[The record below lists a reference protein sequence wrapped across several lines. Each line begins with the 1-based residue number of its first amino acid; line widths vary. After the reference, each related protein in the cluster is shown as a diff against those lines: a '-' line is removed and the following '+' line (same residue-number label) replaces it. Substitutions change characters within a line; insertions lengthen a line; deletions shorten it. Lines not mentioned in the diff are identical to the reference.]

1 MSIAELI
8 MQGTKR
14 SSESTAW
21 VGDSLAK
28 IGQNVGAALAQR
40 EQQKQAQEI
49 LPFLQQSMQ
58 DSMKLAGQGKSGEAY
73 AKLMP
78 FITNPSVIN
87 NPNLLLPIETALK
100 LNQVE
105 ANNYLRNRQISAY
118 QSRSSGKSGGGFEVP
133 SFEEMDDSTSL
144 VDANQP
150 TTIDTTVGGSYDILD
165 QENAENLPQNQPR
178 RFNAG
183 LRDEQTPF
191 SFGMETGNAS
201 LYIADEET
209 KNKAASAIQDY
220 KAYTPDQKSEVIGKV
235 VDTSNQP
242 PADNIRVDIPGFG
255 QGFITGP
262 SMARAQEVT
271 GVTRTQ
277 KVSQKSGLER
287 EEKKTYGQ
295 KEKTQD
301 QLAFEG
307 FAQNIGVASAMFKQ
321 NKQLRDIMEM
331 AGGDIT
337 QITTDDD
344 VVEDM
349 NGKQVPVKRIFVKG
363 QDAGMLSMER
373 PMGADGKPDPRR
385 MSEAQAVETIIDAP
399 GLIERFGWKFYPQ
412 QSEKPAAA
420 ETPAPTQGGL
430 PATRL
435 AATSA
440 VEIPAE
446 AVELQKIV
454 EQGASAKAGETAKN
468 VDKRIQDIDIQI
480 KRLSSSTAAPQT
492 RLQSEGNMP
501 LRRKTPEEAQADIE
515 KIAQLKSEKEL
526 LFVKTEKA
534 YNTAKSEGRVFQS
547 AEEAKSSKKK
557 FPAGTII
564 YIGREPAKVK

>member
-8 MQGTKR
+8 MTGTKR

-28 IGQNVGAALAQR
+28 IGQNVGAALAQK
-40 EQQKQAQEI
+40 EQQKQAQEM

-58 DSMKLAGQGKSGEAY
+58 ESMTLAGQGQTGEAY

-78 FITNPSVIN
+78 FITNPAVIN

-100 LNQVE
+100 LNQV
-105 ANNYLRNRQISAY
+105 AADDYLRNRQISAY

-183 LRDEQTPF
+183 LRNEQTPF

-201 LYIADEET
+201 LYVADEDT
-209 KNKAASAIQDY
+209 KNKAVSAIQDY
-220 KAYTPDQKSEVIGKV
+220 KAYTPDQKSEVVNSIT
-235 VDTSNQP
+235 DTSNQP

-271 GVTRTQ
+271 GVKRTQ
-277 KVSQKSGLER
+277 KVSQKTGLER
-287 EEKKTYGQ
+287 EEEKTYGQ

-344 VVEDM
+344 VVEDT

-373 PMGADGKPDPRR
+373 PIGADGKPDPRR

-412 QSEKPAAA
+412 QGEKPAAA
-420 ETPAPTQGGL
+420 ETPAPTQGGI
-430 PATRL
+430 PATQL

-454 EQGASAKAGETAKN
+454 EQGQAAKAKETAN
-468 VDKRIQDIDIQI
+468 SVEKRIKDIDAQI
-480 KRLSSSTAAPQT
+480 KRLASPTTIAYDQAGLIAVERPI
-492 RLQSEGNMP
+492 
-501 LRRKTPEEAQADIE
+501 RKTPEEAQADIE

>member
-8 MQGTKR
+8 MTGTNR
-14 SSESTAW
+14 ASESTAW

-28 IGQNVGAALAQR
+28 LGQNVGQALAQR
-40 EQQKQAQEI
+40 EQQKQAQEM

-58 DSMKLAGQGKSGEAY
+58 ESMTLAGQGQTGEAY

-100 LNQVE
+100 LNE
-105 ANNYLRNRQISAY
+105 KAANDFLRQRQINAY
-118 QSRSSGKSGGGFEVP
+118 QSRSSRKSAGGFEVP

-144 VDANQP
+144 VDVNAP
-150 TTIDTTVGGSYDILD
+150 VEVDTTVGGSYDILD
-165 QENAENLPQNQPR
+165 QQNSENLPVNKPQ
-178 RFNAG
+178 RFSAG
-183 LRDEQTPF
+183 LSDQQTPF

-209 KNKAASAIQDY
+209 KNKAVSAIQDY
-220 KAYTPDQKSEVIGKV
+220 KAYTPDQKSEVVGKI

-271 GVTRTQ
+271 GVKRTQ

-287 EEKKTYGQ
+287 QEEKTYGQ

-307 FAQNIGVASAMFKQ
+307 FAQNIGVASSMFKQ

-344 VVEDM
+344 VVEDV
-349 NGKQVPVKRIFVKG
+349 NGKQVAVKRIFVKG

-412 QSEKPAAA
+412 QGEKPTA
-420 ETPAPTQGGL
+420 EAPSPIQGGL
-430 PATRL
+430 PATQL
-435 AATSA
+435 TTTAPQ
-440 VEIPAE
+440 IPEE
-446 AVELQKIV
+446 AMALQKIV
-454 EQGASAKAGETAKN
+454 EQGQVAKAKETEKS
-468 VDKRIQDIDIQI
+468 VDKRIQDIDAQI
-480 KRLSSSTAAPQT
+480 KRLASPTIERGG
-492 RLQSEGNMP
+492 RLASEGNIP
-501 LRRKTPEEAQADIE
+501 ARSKTSEEAQADIQ
-515 KIAQLKSEKEL
+515 KIARLKAEKDTLQGKKSPNQKEIKEGDIVVQGNKRYKFTNGK
-526 LFVKTEKA
+526 FVPI
-534 YNTAKSEGRVFQS
+534 N
-547 AEEAKSSKKK
+547 
-557 FPAGTII
+557 
-564 YIGREPAKVK
+564 

>member
-8 MQGTKR
+8 MTGTERASK
-14 SSESTAW
+14 STDW
-21 VGDSLAK
+21 VADSLAK
-28 IGQNVGAALAQR
+28 LGDNVTKVLRER
-40 EQQKQAQEI
+40 EQNKQAQEM
-49 LPFLQQSMQ
+49 LPFLQQGIQESMT
-58 DSMKLAGQGKSGEAY
+58 LAGQGKSGEAY

-100 LNQVE
+100 LNE
-105 ANNYLRNRQISAY
+105 KAANDFLRQSQINAY
-118 QSRSSGKSGGGFEVP
+118 QSRSSRKSTGGFEVP

-144 VDANQP
+144 VDANAP
-150 TTIDTTVGGSYDILD
+150 VEVDTTVGGSYDILD
-165 QENAENLPQNQPR
+165 QQNAENLPQNQPR
-178 RFNAG
+178 RFTAG
-183 LRDEQTPF
+183 LTDEQTPF

-209 KNKAASAIQDY
+209 KNKAISAIQDY
-220 KAYTPDQKSEVIGKV
+220 KAYTPDQKSEVVGKI

-262 SMARAQEVT
+262 SMERAQEVT
-271 GVTRTQ
+271 GVKRTQ

-287 EEKKTYGQ
+287 QEEKTYGQ

-307 FAQNIGVASAMFKQ
+307 FAQNIGVASSMFKQ

-344 VVEDM
+344 VVEDV
-349 NGKQVPVKRIFVKG
+349 NGKQVAVKRIFVKG

-412 QSEKPAAA
+412 QGEKPAAK
-420 ETPAPTQGGL
+420 APTELQAG
-430 PATRL
+430 
-435 AATSA
+435 
-440 VEIPAE
+440 IPANQPTATAPQIPEE
-446 AVELQKIV
+446 AMALQKIV
-454 EQGASAKAGETAKN
+454 EQGQVAKAGETAKN
-468 VDKRIQDIDIQI
+468 VEKRINDIDAQI
-480 KRLSSSTAAPQT
+480 KQLGSPTTTAYDQAGLISVE
-492 RLQSEGNMP
+492 RSIK
-501 LRRKTPEEAQADIE
+501 KTPEQAQADIQ
-515 KIAQLKSEKEL
+515 KIARLKAEKDTLQGKKSPNQKEIKEGDIVVQGNKRYKFTNGK
-526 LFVKTEKA
+526 FVPI
-534 YNTAKSEGRVFQS
+534 N
-547 AEEAKSSKKK
+547 
-557 FPAGTII
+557 
-564 YIGREPAKVK
+564 

>member
-8 MQGTKR
+8 MTGTNR
-14 SSESTAW
+14 ASESTAW

-28 IGQNVGAALAQR
+28 LGQNVGQALAQR
-40 EQQKQAQEI
+40 EQQKQAQEM

-58 DSMKLAGQGKSGEAY
+58 ESMTLAGQGQTGEAY

-100 LNQVE
+100 LNE
-105 ANNYLRNRQISAY
+105 KAANDFLRQRQINAY
-118 QSRSSGKSGGGFEVP
+118 QSRSSRKSAGGFEVP

-144 VDANQP
+144 VDVNAP
-150 TTIDTTVGGSYDILD
+150 VEVDTTVGGSYDILD
-165 QENAENLPQNQPR
+165 QQNSENLPVNKPQ
-178 RFNAG
+178 RFSAG
-183 LRDEQTPF
+183 LSDQQTPF

-209 KNKAASAIQDY
+209 KNKAVSAIQDY
-220 KAYTPDQKSEVIGKV
+220 KAYTPDQKSEVVGKI

-271 GVTRTQ
+271 GVKRTQ

-287 EEKKTYGQ
+287 QEEKTYGQ

-307 FAQNIGVASAMFKQ
+307 FAQNIGVASSMFKQ

-344 VVEDM
+344 VVEDV
-349 NGKQVPVKRIFVKG
+349 NGKQVAVKRIFVKG

-412 QSEKPAAA
+412 QGEKPAAT
-420 ETPAPTQGGL
+420 ETPSQTQGGL
-430 PATRL
+430 PATQFTTT
-435 AATSA
+435 APQ
-440 VEIPAE
+440 IPEE
-446 AVELQKIV
+446 AMALQKIV
-454 EQGASAKAGETAKN
+454 EQGQAAKAGETAKN
-468 VDKRIQDIDIQI
+468 VEARIKDIDAQI
-480 KRLSSSTAAPQT
+480 KRLGSTT
-492 RLQSEGNMP
+492 IERGGRLASEGNIP
-501 LRRKTPEEAQADIE
+501 ARSKTSEEAQADIQ
-515 KIAQLKSEKEL
+515 KITNLKTEREL
-526 LFVKTEKA
+526 LFAKTEKA
-534 YNTAKSEGRVFQS
+534 YNAAKSEGRVFQN
-547 AEEAKSSKKK
+547 ADEVKSSKKK

>member
-1 MSIAELI
+1 MFIAELI
-8 MQGTKR
+8 MQGTNR
-14 SSESTAW
+14 ASESTSW

-28 IGQNVGAALAQR
+28 LGQNVGAALAQR
-40 EQQKQAQEI
+40 EQQKQAQEM

-58 DSMKLAGQGKSGEAY
+58 ESMTLAGQGQTGEAY

-78 FITNPSVIN
+78 FITNPAVIN

-100 LNQVE
+100 LNQV
-105 ANNYLRNRQISAY
+105 AADDYLRNRQISAY

-178 RFNAG
+178 RFTDG

-209 KNKAASAIQDY
+209 KNKAVSAIQDY
-220 KAYTPDQKSEVIGKV
+220 KAYTPDQKSEVVNSIT
-235 VDTSNQP
+235 DTSNQP

-412 QSEKPAAA
+412 QGEKPATTEAPAQQQMSREEQVKKAQAILGGAKSTTGKPAA
-420 ETPAPTQGGL
+420 KELSLEEQLAQETRSANKPAART
-430 PATRL
+430 ATPEQLKGVEKSKISQNKSALESEKRKL
-435 AATSA
+435 ESLLYDVARATGKRTIKAGISA
-440 VEIPAE
+440 NTKSKAE
-446 AVELQKIV
+446 A
-454 EQGASAKAGETAKN
+454 
-468 VDKRIQDIDIQI
+468 RIDEI
-480 KRLSSSTAAPQT
+480 
-492 RLQSEGNMP
+492 N
-501 LRRKTPEEAQADIE
+501 
-515 KIAQLKSEKEL
+515 KEL
-526 LFVKTEKA
+526 
-534 YNTAKSEGRVFQS
+534 EGL
-547 AEEAKSSKKK
+547 
-557 FPAGTII
+557 
-564 YIGREPAKVK
+564 

>member
-8 MQGTKR
+8 MTGTERASK
-14 SSESTAW
+14 STDW
-21 VGDSLAK
+21 VADSLAK
-28 IGQNVGAALAQR
+28 IGQNVGQALAQR
-40 EQQKQAQEI
+40 EQQKQAQEM

-58 DSMKLAGQGKSGEAY
+58 ESMQLAGEGKSGEAY

-100 LNQVE
+100 LNE
-105 ANNYLRNRQISAY
+105 KAADDFLRQSQINAY
-118 QSRSSGKSGGGFEVP
+118 QSRSSRKSTGGFEVP

-144 VDANQP
+144 VDANAP
-150 TTIDTTVGGSYDILD
+150 VEVDTTVGGSYDILD
-165 QENAENLPQNQPR
+165 QQNAENLPKNLPQNQPR

-183 LRDEQTPF
+183 LTYEQTPF
-191 SFGMETGNAS
+191 AFGMETGNAS

-209 KNKAASAIQDY
+209 KNKAVSAIQDY
-220 KAYTPDQKSEVIGKV
+220 KAYTPDQKSEVVGKI

-262 SMARAQEVT
+262 SMERAQEVT
-271 GVTRTQ
+271 GVKRTQ

-287 EEKKTYGQ
+287 QEEKTYGQ

-307 FAQNIGVASAMFKQ
+307 FAQNIGVASSMFKQ

-344 VVEDM
+344 VVEDV
-349 NGKQVPVKRIFVKG
+349 NGKQVAVKRIFVKG

-412 QSEKPAAA
+412 QSEKPAAKA
-420 ETPAPTQGGL
+420 STELQAGIPANQPQ
-430 PATRL
+430 PA
-435 AATSA
+435 AAIP
-440 VEIPAE
+440 EIPEE
-446 AVELQKIV
+446 AMALQKIV
-454 EQGASAKAGETAKN
+454 EQGQVAKAGETAKN
-468 VDKRIQDIDIQI
+468 VEKRIKDIDAQI
-480 KRLSSSTAAPQT
+480 KRLGSTAIERGG
-492 RLQSEGNMP
+492 RLASEGNIP
-501 LRRKTPEEAQADIE
+501 ARSKTPEEAQADIQ
-515 KIAQLKSEKEL
+515 KIARL
-526 LFVKTEKA
+526 KTEKD
-534 YNTAKSEGRVFQS
+534 TLQGKKSPNQKEIKEGDIVVQGNKRY
-547 AEEAKSSKKK
+547 K
-557 FPAGTII
+557 FTNGKFVPIN
-564 YIGREPAKVK
+564 

>member
-8 MQGTKR
+8 MTGTNR
-14 SSESTAW
+14 ASNSTAW

-28 IGQNVGAALAQR
+28 LGQNVGQALAQR
-40 EQQKQAQEI
+40 EQQKQAQEM

-58 DSMKLAGQGKSGEAY
+58 ESMQLAGQGQSGEAY

-100 LNQVE
+100 LNE
-105 ANNYLRNRQISAY
+105 KAANDFLRQSQINAY
-118 QSRSSGKSGGGFEVP
+118 QSRSSRKSTGGFEVP

-144 VDANQP
+144 VDANAP
-150 TTIDTTVGGSYDILD
+150 VEVDTTVGGSYDILD
-165 QENAENLPQNQPR
+165 QQNAENLPQNQPR
-178 RFNAG
+178 RFTAG
-183 LRDEQTPF
+183 LTDEQTPF

-209 KNKAASAIQDY
+209 KNKAVSAIQDY
-220 KAYTPDQKSEVIGKV
+220 KAYTPDQKSKVVGKI

-262 SMARAQEVT
+262 SMERAQEVT
-271 GVTRTQ
+271 GVKRTQ

-287 EEKKTYGQ
+287 QEEKTYGQ

-307 FAQNIGVASAMFKQ
+307 FAQNIGVASSMFKQ

-344 VVEDM
+344 VVEDV
-349 NGKQVPVKRIFVKG
+349 NGKQVAVKRIFVKG

-412 QSEKPAAA
+412 QGEKPAAKA
-420 ETPAPTQGGL
+420 STELQAG
-430 PATRL
+430 
-435 AATSA
+435 
-440 VEIPAE
+440 IPANQPTATAPQIPEE
-446 AVELQKIV
+446 AIELQKIV
-454 EQGASAKAGETAKN
+454 EQGQVAKAGETAKN
-468 VDKRIQDIDIQI
+468 VEARIKDIDAQI
-480 KRLSSSTAAPQT
+480 KRLGSTT
-492 RLQSEGNMP
+492 IERGGRLASEGNIP
-501 LRRKTPEEAQADIE
+501 ARSKTSEEAQADIQ
-515 KIAQLKSEKEL
+515 KIAQLKKQKNIL
-526 LFVKTEKA
+526 QGK
-534 YNTAKSEGRVFQS
+534 Y
-547 AEEAKSSKKK
+547 SSKEEVGEALQSGLLTRAQAEAILKK
-557 FPAGTII
+557 QF
-564 YIGREPAKVK
+564 KM